1 METEGNNSA
10 KLSASKKLSR
20 YCVNKSDEI
29 MTFDTQWCRV
39 AYSDFED
46 MLSPAFNH
54 SFYELHYTI
63 KGDMHFSACGRS
75 LDCPEGYF
83 LIFPPGMH
91 HSTDYVAPGTEKFVF
106 GFHITTEK
114 HYLQESLDKLQT
126 VGVYPAGRHIDGLID
141 MMLGYAERNHPAASE
156 VICSLVECLIIDVLD
171 QIAPAQPEARDVSKS
186 FDIDNRVATA
196 CTFIE
201 NNIMLGI
208 TYHDVAAHLNL
219 SARQL
224 NRDFKKHTGQTI
236 EQTINAER
244 VKYIKS
250 LLRSNRSLAS
260 IAEEVG
266 FSTEYSMNRFFKRY
280 EGVSLGVWRQNIL
293 K

>member
-1 METEGNNSA
+1 MDTKGNISA
-10 KLSASKKLSR
+10 RLSASKKLSR
-20 YCVNKSDEI
+20 YCVSKSDDI

-39 AYSDFED
+39 VYSDCED

-63 KGDMHFSACGRS
+63 KGDVHFFACGHS
-75 LDCPEGYF
+75 VDCPKGYF

-91 HSTDYVAPGTEKFVF
+91 HSTDYVAPNTEKFVF

-114 HYLQESLDKLQT
+114 HYLQESLNKLQT
-126 VGVYPAGRHIDGLID
+126 VDVWHAGQHMDGLIN
-141 MMLGYAERNHPAASE
+141 MMLSYAERSHPAALD
-156 VICSLVECLIIDVLD
+156 VISSLVECLIIESLN
-171 QIAPAQPEARDVSKS
+171 QIAPASPEARDSGKS

-201 NNIMLGI
+201 NNIMMGI
-208 TYHDVAAHLNL
+208 TYQDVAVHLNL

-224 NRDFKKHTGQTI
+224 NRDFKKNMGQTI

-244 VKYIKS
+244 IKYIKS
-250 LLRSNRSLAS
+250 LMRSNRSLAS

-280 EGVSLGVWRQNIL
+280 EGVSLGVWRQSIL

>member
-1 METEGNNSA
+1 METERNSSA

-20 YCVNKSDEI
+20 YCVNKSDDI

-46 MLSPAFNH
+46 MVCSAFNH
-54 SFYELHYTI
+54 SFYELHYTM
-63 KGDMHFSACGRS
+63 KGDVRFSANGRP
-75 LDCPEGYF
+75 LELPEGHF
-83 LIFPPGMH
+83 LIFSPGMH
-91 HSTDYVAPGTEKFVF
+91 HSTDYASPNAEKFVF

-114 HYLQESLDKLQT
+114 NYLQDALGRLQSA
-126 VGVYPAGRHIDGLID
+126 GVYSAGPHMKALVE
-141 MMLGYAERNHPAASE
+141 MMLSYADRYHPAASE
-156 VICSLVECLIIDVLD
+156 VISSLAECLIIEALD
-171 QIAPAQPEARDVSKS
+171 RILPAQSEVKDSSKS

-208 TYHDVAAHLNL
+208 TYHDVAMHLNL

-236 EQTINAER
+236 EATINAER

-250 LLRSNRSLAS
+250 LLRSSRSLAS

-280 EGVSLGVWRQNIL
+280 EGVSLGVWRQQIL

>member
-1 METEGNNSA
+1 MNMENNSSA

-20 YCVNKSDEI
+20 YCVSKSNDI
-29 MTFDTQWCRV
+29 MTFDTQWCRI

-46 MLSPAFNH
+46 MVSPVFNH

-63 KGDMHFSACGRS
+63 KGEMRFSACGRS
-75 LDCPEGYF
+75 VVLPEGYF

-91 HSTDYVAPGTEKFVF
+91 HSTDNAAPHTEKFVF
-106 GFHITTEK
+106 GFHVDTEK
-114 HYLQESLDKLQT
+114 NYIKDALDRLQT
-126 VGVYPAGRHIDGLID
+126 AGVYAATGNMDRMIDI
-141 MMLGYAERNHPAASE
+141 MLHYADRNHPAASE
-156 VICSLVECLIIDVLD
+156 VISSLVGCLIVEALD
-171 QIAPAQPEARDVSKS
+171 QVVPAQPETRDASKS

-196 CTFIE
+196 RTFIE

-224 NRDFKKHTGQTI
+224 NRDFKKHTGKTI
-236 EQTINAER
+236 EQIINDER

-280 EGVSLGVWRQNIL
+280 EGVSLGVWRQQIL